1 MTISAYPRT
10 RPLMRLS
17 AAALAS
23 FLLLGCAGITTT
35 KQANAPSDASSDAPT
50 DRFLAAIARHCGQA
64 YAGRVLVDTPATP
77 NNPFADKAL
86 VMHVREC
93 KAGEVRIPFHVG
105 EDRSRTWVLTRTPT
119 GLRLKHD
126 HRHEDGSPDKVTLYG
141 GDTAELGTVGRQA
154 FPVDAESIANFQAN
168 GLTASVN
175 NTWAM
180 EISQDRFVYELS
192 RPNGRLF
199 QVEFDLRR
207 PVSAPPAPWAAD

>member
-1 MTISAYPRT
+1 MTISAYPKTSPQRH
-10 RPLMRLS
+10 LS
-17 AAALAS
+17 AGILVV
-23 FLLLGCAGITTT
+23 LCLVGCAGTPTA
-35 KQANAPSDASSDAPT
+35 KQTDAPA
-50 DRFLAAIARHCGQA
+50 DSFLAAVSRHCGKA

-77 NNPFADKAL
+77 NSPFADKAL

-93 KAGEVRIPFHVG
+93 GAGEIKIPFHVG

-141 GDTAELGTVGRQA
+141 GDTADAGTVDRQT

-168 GLTASVN
+168 GLTASVS

-199 QVEFDLRR
+199 QVEFDLSR
-207 PVSAPPAPWAAD
+207 PVPAPPAPWGSER